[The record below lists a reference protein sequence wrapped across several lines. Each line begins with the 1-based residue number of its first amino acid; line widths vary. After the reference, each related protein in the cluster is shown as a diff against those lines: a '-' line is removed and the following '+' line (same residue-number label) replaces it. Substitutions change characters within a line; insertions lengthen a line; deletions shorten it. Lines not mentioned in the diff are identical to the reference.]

1 MSYPYYE
8 DGILCRFI
16 GDNYGVRTV
25 EGKEGRTYAAGQ
37 AAPRQR
43 IHRDDLALL
52 AEHFRPLHAVENVHS
67 LTIHTSNAVEA
78 AEIFAT
84 TQPLTSEATNAKAKR
99 KPDTE

>member
-43 IHRDDLALL
+43 IHADDLAFL
-52 AEHFRPLHAVENVHS
+52 ATHFKPLHAQP
-67 LTIHTSNAVEA
+67 TIEVAVD
-78 AEIFAT
+78 
-84 TQPLTSEATNAKAKR
+84 AKAKR